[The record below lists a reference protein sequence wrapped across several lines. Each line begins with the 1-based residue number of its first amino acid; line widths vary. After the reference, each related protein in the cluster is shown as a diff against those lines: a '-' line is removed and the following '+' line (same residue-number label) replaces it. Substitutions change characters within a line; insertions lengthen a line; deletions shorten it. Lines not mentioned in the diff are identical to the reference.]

1 MVFFLSI
8 NIPFV
13 GYRTNQCQFKSVA
26 SVWWPQSEVLNYSV
40 GNKQKTEATPAD
52 TEIKDI
58 DTRSILSIFK
68 DHLFF
73 YSHPTIYSHPIK
85 KERSD
90 CEILME
96 KISSLQRST
105 NEKKNSIKSVV
116 LITSNFGNQV
126 YHLGY
131 IYM

>member
-68 DHLFF
+68 HHLFF
-73 YSHPTIYSHPIK
+73 YSHPIK

-96 KISSLQRST
+96 KISS
-105 NEKKNSIKSVV
+105 
-116 LITSNFGNQV
+116 
-126 YHLGY
+126 
-131 IYM
+131 